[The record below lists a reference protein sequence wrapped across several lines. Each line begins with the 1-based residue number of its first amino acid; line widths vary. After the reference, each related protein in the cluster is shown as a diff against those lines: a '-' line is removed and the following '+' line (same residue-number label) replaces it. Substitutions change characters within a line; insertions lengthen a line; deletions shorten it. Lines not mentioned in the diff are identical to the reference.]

1 MNCHNLVFSK
11 SNDDSAL
18 QLYPSNKAGKFY
30 HRLPKDIELKKF
42 NLGVEIVSLSLSKK
56 IYNITRPFSIINL
69 TYEVENHE
77 NSQNSKMIMDLISE
91 APGINIIYDEYS
103 ILPSINIK
111 SGYYQDLKSII
122 EKNQDEFLSVGIR
135 LEQNKN
141 RLILIN
147 QVNKKRKSLKKI
159 RSFLNSRSVSN
170 NQCMLKLTFYNVK
183 DMN

>member
-1 MNCHNLVFSK
+1 M
-11 SNDDSAL
+11 
-18 QLYPSNKAGKFY
+18 
-30 HRLPKDIELKKF
+30 KKF

-91 APGINIIYDEYS
+91 APGINIIYDDYS

-147 QVNKKRKSLKKI
+147 QVNKKLNLNLTITLSIHNNLALMLGMTNQISNKK
-159 RSFLNSRSVSN
+159 FH
-170 NQCMLKLTFYNVK
+170 LTFKDKICLKIAVVKLNV
-183 DMN
+183 